1 MKYTG
6 ERFMPEVHGSIELEH
21 RHRYLL
27 ACQVVGG
34 KTVLDIASGEGY
46 GSFML
51 AETAQRV
58 IGVDISQEAV
68 EHAQNRYRADNLEF
82 RVGSCSAIPLETA
95 SVDVVVSFETIEH
108 HTEHEA
114 MMLEVKRVLRPGGI
128 FIISSPDKLEY
139 SDKPQQH
146 NPHHVKELYRNEFE
160 DLLAAHFN
168 HHRLYGQ
175 RVMYGSAIFGESG
188 TTSTQSY
195 EYENDR
201 PQSTAGVPRAIYWV
215 AVASD
220 TELPNLSTGM
230 LEQKIEDS
238 DFTHFWQDLMAG
250 RDEQIASL
258 HQAVGSRDTQVA
270 SLSQKTFEQDE
281 RIAALVQCAARSDEQ
296 IASANRQIAEA
307 NGQIASANRQID
319 EANGQIA
326 ELNNRLGSL
335 YKIIAERERRLDR
348 IFNSYSWRLT
358 KPLRF
363 CARLYRDKRRIIS
376 ALTRE
381 LWHRL
386 PFSVHRK
393 QKFKSHLFNRFSFLF
408 KNTAA
413 FSAWQSMNSSTPQS
427 YSPSELPVGEVCFEK
442 ITYVP
447 LLQGKPLSSK
457 PAKLICFYLPQFH
470 PIPENNE
477 WWGEGFTEWTNV
489 QPAQAQ
495 FEGHYQ
501 PHEPGELGH
510 YNLLDPAV
518 QRRQV
523 ELAKLYGIEGFC
535 FYFYW
540 FGGKRLLEAPIA
552 NYLDDSR
559 LDLPFCLCWA
569 NENWSR
575 RWDGLDSEVLI
586 AQQHSPADD
595 LAFIEYIARY
605 MRDTR
610 YIRIDGK
617 PLLLV
622 YRPHLLPSAKE
633 TAQLWRTWCK
643 NNGIGEIYLAY
654 TQSFEAVDPG
664 KYGFDAA
671 IEFPPSNSAPPNITN
686 LVAPLNKEF
695 GSTVYDWRIFV
706 ERSEKYRQPDYTL
719 FRSVCPAWDN
729 TARRKNRGT
738 VFLNSSPRLYQRWL
752 QNAINHTVTHHPNP
766 DERLIFVN
774 AWNEWAEGAHLEP
787 DALYGYAYLQATR
800 DALTN
805 TDPQVAGALLLV
817 THDCHP
823 HGAQFLILEAAKKL
837 RDCGFKIYIL
847 ALGGG
852 PLLADFMQTGD
863 TLNAEAASE
872 QATKNFLA
880 ETRAAG
886 ASSAITNTV
895 VSGKIVPQLK
905 EMGFRIVS
913 LIHELPG
920 VIRAMQQEANAATIA
935 KLSDKIIFPANLVY
949 QRFAEIAP
957 LAPEK
962 VVIRPQGLVR
972 KNPYKK
978 RRAEAQRIVCARHG
992 LAPDTRIVLNIAY
1005 VDARKGADL
1014 FVEIAALTLVEQ
1026 PHTAFIWVGHSEREI
1041 AQQVSARVAALG
1053 LQQKI
1058 LFVGFDRDPL
1068 VYYAAAAVYALTSR
1082 EDPFPNVVL
1091 ESTEV
1096 GVPVVAFSDASGAA
1110 DFILQ
1115 HHGRLAK
1122 YLDVA
1127 DFSLQICSLLAN
1139 PDEKP
1144 IDANMSLQQYVLDL
1158 LHYADNYPR
1167 ISVVV
1172 PNYNYARYITA
1183 RLDSIYNQTLPPY
1196 EVIILDD
1203 ASTDNSVATIE
1214 RYLDENAVD
1223 AQLIINA
1230 ENSGSV
1236 FRQWKKGL
1244 EACKGDLI
1252 WIAEA
1257 DDLAEPGFLQEL
1269 ASAFDDGELV
1279 LGYCQSKQIDS
1290 AGQILADNYLAYTAG
1305 ASDCCL
1311 TDYHRD
1317 GREEISKLLCI
1328 KNTIPNVS
1336 AVLFRRESLQDVLT
1350 VIEKDLFNM
1359 RVAGDWLVY
1368 LHLLMQGKVSHS
1380 KKSLNRHRRHDN
1392 SVTTSLH
1399 NQIHLQEVIEM
1410 QKLAIALVSPPDEV
1424 KELAVEYIDQLC
1436 DHFSIPHQKDIHGD
1450 KAQAL

>member
-21 RHRYLL
+21 RHRYIL
-27 ACQVVGG
+27 ACQLVSG

-58 IGVDISQEAV
+58 VGVDISTEAV
-68 EHAQNRYRADNLEF
+68 QHAQNQYQANNLEF

-114 MMLEVKRVLRPGGI
+114 MMREVKRVLRPGGI

-160 DLLAAHFN
+160 ELLAAHFN
-168 HHRLYGQ
+168 RHRLYGQ
-175 RVMYGSAIFGESG
+175 RVMYGSAIFCESG
-188 TTSTQSY
+188 TTSSASY

-201 PQSTAGVPRAIYWV
+201 LQVAAGVPRAVYWV
-215 AVASD
+215 AIASD
-220 TELPNLSTGM
+220 AELPNFSTGM

-250 RDEQIASL
+250 RDEQIANL
-258 HQAVGSRDTQVA
+258 HQTVGHRDTQIT
-270 SLSQKTFEQDE
+270 SLNQEAFKQDE
-281 RIAALVQCAARSDEQ
+281 QITELVQCVTRSEEQ
-296 IASANRQIAEA
+296 IASAHRQMA
-307 NGQIASANRQID
+307 D
-319 EANGQIA
+319 
-326 ELNNRLGSL
+326 LNDQLASL
-335 YKIIAERERRLDR
+335 YKIIAERERRLDQ
-348 IFNSYSWRLT
+348 IFRSYSWRLT

-363 CARLYRDKRRIIS
+363 CTRAYQNKRRVI
-376 ALTRE
+376 AAVARE
-381 LWHRL
+381 LWHKL
-386 PFSVHRK
+386 PLSVHRK
-393 QKFKSHLFNRFSFLF
+393 RQIKNHAFQRLSFFLR
-408 KNTAA
+408 NTAA
-413 FSAWQSMNSSTPQS
+413 FRAWQGMHSATPQHHS
-427 YSPSELPVGEVCFEK
+427 FNEPQMGEICFEK

-447 LLQGKPLSSK
+447 LLQGKPLKSK

-470 PIPENNE
+470 PIAENNE

-501 PHEPGELGH
+501 PHEPGELGY

-518 QRRQV
+518 QRRQIA
-523 ELAKLYGIEGFC
+523 LAKLYGIEGFC

-540 FGGKRLLEAPIA
+540 FGGKRLLEAPVA
-552 NYLDDSR
+552 NYLNDSS

-586 AQQHSPADD
+586 AQQHSPEDD
-595 LAFIEYIARY
+595 LAFIEHIARY
-605 MRDTR
+605 MRDAR

-622 YRPHLLPSAKE
+622 YRPHLLPSPKE
-633 TAQLWRTWCK
+633 TAQRWRNWCRD
-643 NNGIGEIYLAY
+643 NDIGEIYLAY
-654 TQSFEAVDPG
+654 TQSFETADPE

-671 IEFPPSNSAPPNITN
+671 IEFPPSNSTPPNITN
-686 LVAPLNKEF
+686 LVSPLNKEF

-706 ERSEKYRQPDYTL
+706 ERSEKYRQPGYTL

-729 TARRKNRGT
+729 TARRKNHGT
-738 VFLNSSPRLYQRWL
+738 IFLNSSPRLYQRWL
-752 QNAINHTVTHHPNP
+752 QNAISYTVTHNPNA

-787 DALYGYAYLQATR
+787 DALHGYAYLQATR
-800 DALTN
+800 DALSN
-805 TDPQVAGALLLV
+805 TSTMMAGALLLV
-817 THDCHP
+817 SHDCHP

-837 RDCGFKIYIL
+837 HECGFKIYLL

-852 PLLADFMQTGD
+852 PLLADFMQVGN
-863 TLNAEAASE
+863 TLNVESASE
-872 QATKNFLA
+872 ESTKNFLTEA
-880 ETRAAG
+880 RAAG
-886 ASSAITNTV
+886 ASTAITNTV

-920 VIRAMQQEANAATIA
+920 VIRAMNQESNAATIA
-935 KLSDKIIFPANLVY
+935 KLSDRVVFPANLVY
-949 QRFAEIAP
+949 QRFTEITP

-962 VVIRPQGLVR
+962 VIIRPQGLVR
-972 KNPYKK
+972 KNPYKN
-978 RRAEAQRIVCARHG
+978 RRAEAHRIVCDRHS
-992 LAPDTRIVLNIAY
+992 LPADTRIVLNIAY
-1005 VDARKGADL
+1005 VDERKGADL
-1014 FVEIAALTLVEQ
+1014 FVEIAALVLAEQ
-1026 PHTAFIWVGHSEREI
+1026 PNTAFIWVGHSEPEMARRVTE
-1041 AQQVSARVAALG
+1041 RVAALG
-1053 LQQKI
+1053 LQQNI

-1091 ESTEV
+1091 ESIEV
-1096 GVPVVAFSDASGAA
+1096 GVPVVAFSETSGAA

-1115 HHGRLAK
+1115 HNGRLAK

-1127 DFSLQICSLLAN
+1127 DFSLQLCSLLTSPSEN
-1139 PDEKP
+1139 P
-1144 IDANMSLQQYVLDL
+1144 IDANMSLQKYVLDL
-1158 LHYADNYPR
+1158 LHYANNYPR

-1172 PNYNYARYITA
+1172 PNYNYAHYITA
-1183 RLDSIYNQTLPPY
+1183 RLDSIYNQTLPVY

-1203 ASTDNSVATIE
+1203 ASTDDSVAMIE
-1214 RYLDENAVD
+1214 KYLDENAVD
-1223 AQLIINA
+1223 AQLIVN
-1230 ENSGSV
+1230 EQNSGSV

-1257 DDLAEPGFLQEL
+1257 DDLAEPDFLQEL
-1269 ASAFDDGELV
+1269 ASAFDDEELV

-1290 AGQILADNYLAYTAG
+1290 AGLILADNYLEYTLG
-1305 ASDCCL
+1305 ASSCCL

-1317 GREEISKLLCI
+1317 GREEISKSLCI

-1336 AVLFRRESLQDVLT
+1336 AVLFRRDSLLDVLR

-1368 LHLLMQGKVSHS
+1368 LRLLMQGNVSHS
-1380 KKSLNRHRRHDN
+1380 KKSLNRHRRHGN

-1399 NQIHLQEVIEM
+1399 NQTHLQEVIEM

-1424 KELAVEYIDQLC
+1424 RKLAAEYVDQLC
-1436 DHFSIPHQKDIHGD
+1436 DRFSIPHQKDIHSG